1 MAAHRRGYKGRSEGD
16 LGEEMPYVRTVSI
29 CPHCG
34 VKHHAYLQWGGRG
47 IPRIFCPECRD
58 RITRMNSEEY
68 HVAA

>member
-1 MAAHRRGYKGRSEGD
+1 
-16 LGEEMPYVRTVSI
+16 MPYVRTVSI